1 MNHLRALIS
10 ESPEE
15 LPQAFFKE
23 LKSNSTNHKVKVW
36 SRKNSLPL
44 DYDFYFLSYR
54 DFTYL
59 KKLKQLP
66 LPHKI
71 CVLATSANLDLS
83 FKETSL
89 TKISCYIIGSEESRG
104 RLAAMFFSHLC
115 QFRDGLIKHQIN
127 QSNTQESI
135 AQLNCPEWLKGM
147 IKHSLFEILSI
158 DQHKECRF
166 ILNESDEEI
175 KITVDCK
182 VDFPSIDLF
191 SSCFSESGPEAI
203 DLEALKVI
211 ALKSLLRSVSQTII
225 YPGQTGSTFFD
236 LTFSKQKTQRKYE
249 QAPKLFGINHQ
260 KVLNV

>member
-23 LKSNSTNHKVKVW
+23 LKNFSTDHKVKVW

-66 LPHKI
+66 LSHKI
-71 CVLATSANLDLS
+71 CVLATTANLDLS

-89 TKISCYIIGSEESRG
+89 TKISCYIIGTEESRG
-104 RLAAMFFSHLC
+104 SLAAKFFSHLC
-115 QFRDGLIKHQIN
+115 NYRDGLIKHQIHETSSLDCI
-127 QSNTQESI
+127 SNLSC
-135 AQLNCPEWLKGM
+135 ADWLKGI
-147 IKHSLFEILSI
+147 IKHTLFELLSI
-158 DQHKECRF
+158 DQHKEIRF
-166 ILNESDEEI
+166 LLNEGNDEI

-182 VDFPSIDLF
+182 LEFPSIDLF
-191 SSCFSESGPEAI
+191 SKCFSDSGPESL
-203 DLEALKVI
+203 DLETLKVI

-225 YPGQTGSTFFD
+225 YPGQDGSTLFE
-236 LTFSKQKTQRKYE
+236 LTFMKAKTQRKYE
-249 QAPKLFGINHQ
+249 QASKLFGINHQ
-260 KVLNV
+260 KVTHV